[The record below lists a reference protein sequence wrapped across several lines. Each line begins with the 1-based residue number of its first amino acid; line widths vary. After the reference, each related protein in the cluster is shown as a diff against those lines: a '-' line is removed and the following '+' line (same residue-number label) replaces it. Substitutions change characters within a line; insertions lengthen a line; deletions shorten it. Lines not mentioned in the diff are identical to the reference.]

1 MLTKTNARRAANAAI
16 LATLVG
22 TLGACGDHPTTKAVH
37 EADVEF
43 TKVSGGPSAPKA
55 YAEQVYSEIDVL
67 LTPHS
72 GKGPKGTAEAVAV
85 MLASAKQGLAASAT
99 EDAADADAEVRSKT
113 RIVMAHGSK
122 WSRLNALAEAA
133 ATYDAAPELA
143 DIDEGLRQSRAEL
156 AELEQAQNEADARLA
171 ELQSEIDDLRSRSSE
186 ARSQAGVLQL
196 EMSQASS
203 QRGVEL
209 APRVRDLLLQADRL
223 ELDARRVETTR
234 DQYQPFAN
242 EINLNIDRVN
252 KQRELLTRS
261 RTETNTRA
269 RDAEA
274 DETRL
279 RATASQAAE
288 TLAEQVS
295 ELERYRQND
304 ADDAFDKAISLAQ
317 AASTNARLANDAAR
331 ESGNVTGAIANQAL
345 GLLELRRAQMHLD
358 VANLFDSLAVLG
370 MGDQFANL
378 RDGAREDADSAHQ
391 SATSALEQAASI
403 MRRIR
408 APGETGERLS
418 RSADMLERYAQ
429 TPLGEMPDLLGTAE
443 TTAPQEL
450 DSPTEASLD
459 EEGFTDG
466 PSELEEDG

>member
-1 MLTKTNARRAANAAI
+1 MTMPNITDCRRAARAAV
-16 LATLVG
+16 LFALVG
-22 TLGACGDHPTTKAVH
+22 TLGACGEHPTTEAVR

-43 TKVSGGPSAPKA
+43 TRVSGGPAAPKA
-55 YAEQVYSEIDVL
+55 YAEQVYSGIDAL

-72 GKGPKGTAEAVAV
+72 GKGPKGAAEAAAV

-99 EDAADADAEVRSKT
+99 EDAAAADAEVRALI
-113 RIVMAHGSK
+113 RVVMAHGSE

-143 DIDEGLRQSRAEL
+143 DIDEALRQSRAEL
-156 AELEQAQNEADARLA
+156 AELEEEQGVAQARLA
-171 ELQSEIDDLRSRSSE
+171 ELQGEIDALRSESAD
-186 ARSQAGVLQL
+186 ARSQAGELQL

-203 QRGVEL
+203 ARGVEL
-209 APRVRDLLLQADRL
+209 APRVRDLLLRADRL

-234 DQYQPFAN
+234 DQYQPHAT
-242 EINLNIDRVN
+242 EIDLNIGRVN

-261 RTETNTRA
+261 RTEANARA

-279 RATASQAAE
+279 RAAARQAAE
-288 TLAEQVS
+288 TLTEQVS

-304 ADDAFDKAISLAQ
+304 AEQAFGKAISLARS
-317 AASTNARLANDAAR
+317 AGSNARNASDAAR

-358 VANLFDSLAVLG
+358 VANLFDSLSVLG
-370 MGDQFANL
+370 VGNQYANL
-378 RDGAREDADSAHQ
+378 RDQAQADAESAHE
-391 SATSALEQAASI
+391 SAVSALESAASS

-408 APGETGERLS
+408 VSGETGDRLE

-429 TPLGEMPDLLGTAE
+429 TPLGEVPDLSGAAE
-443 TTAPQEL
+443 TEAVEDAEAAFQA
-450 DSPTEASLD
+450 DSV
-459 EEGFTDG
+459 
-466 PSELEEDG
+466 PSEPTATEEDG